1 MPSNKVNPTVS
12 HNTPK
17 QSDLESSSKVQNDS
31 EYNVPKRILALLP
44 FAVFLSLF
52 LGTGIV
58 LTLQGVDFAFYQLP
72 ASIAIIPA
80 IFVALY
86 LGKIITKQNINSQIS
101 LFIQGAGHP
110 NIITMCVIYLL
121 AGAFATVAKATGSV
135 DASVQL
141 GLAFFPD
148 YLLLPG
154 LFLVAAFLSTAMGTS
169 MGTIA
174 AIAPIAL
181 GFIDS
186 AQLDAGIVAGCLI
199 SGAIFGDNLSIISDT
214 TIASTRSQGAHMK
227 DKFKVNFK
235 FAVPAALLCLVI
247 FSLLGGSV
255 AHELA
260 NDTAITGLLPYIV
273 ILILA
278 LLGVNVFIVLTVG
291 IILAAAIGMLTNGY
305 QLSVWVND
313 INKGFASMQDIF
325 ILSLFIGGLS
335 ELVRRQGGLAA
346 LTHAVESFARK
357 ISNKNNKRAA
367 GLGIAGLAFTCNF
380 FTANNTVSIIVTGE
394 TAKTLAKDGNVS
406 PAHSASLL
414 DIFACINQG
423 LLPYGAQALLL
434 GATLS
439 ISPLEVVA
447 NAYYPMILFF
457 VASFAFWQYTKEK
470 VA

>member
-1 MPSNKVNPTVS
+1 MTTELSDNPSATS
-12 HNTPK
+12 SPK
-17 QSDLESSSKVQNDS
+17 SNVQQSLKS
-31 EYNVPKRILALLP
+31 LLP
-44 FAVFLSLF
+44 FGVFLGLF

-58 LTLQGVDFAFYQLP
+58 LTMQGVEFAFYQLP

-80 IFVALY
+80 ILLAIAM
-86 LGKIITKQNINSQIS
+86 GRETINEKIGQ
-101 LFIQGAGHP
+101 FIQGAGHQ

-141 GLAFFPD
+141 GLSIFPD

-154 LFLVAAFLSTAMGTS
+154 LFLVAAFLATAMGTS

-181 GFIDS
+181 GFIESSDIDPS
-186 AQLDAGIVAGCLI
+186 VIAGCII

-214 TIASTRSQGAHMK
+214 TIASTRSQGAQMK

-235 FAVPAALLCLVI
+235 FAIPAALICLAI
-247 FSLLGGSV
+247 FAAQGVTLDHQVSQ
-255 AHELA
+255 EL
-260 NDTAITGLLPYIV
+260 DIIGFLPYIV
-273 ILILA
+273 ILALA
-278 LLGVNVFIVLTVG
+278 LSGMNVFMVLIIGIV
-291 IILAAAIGMLTNGY
+291 LAAAIGMLNNGY
-305 QLSVWVND
+305 QLASWVSD
-313 INKGFASMQDIF
+313 INKGFAGMQDIF

-335 ELVRRQGGLAA
+335 ELIKRQGGLAA
-346 LTHAVESFARK
+346 LTASIEKLTRK
-357 ISNKNNKRAA
+357 LSPNNQKRAA
-367 GLGIAGLAFTCNF
+367 GIGIASLAFSCNF

-394 TAKTLAKDGNVS
+394 TAKDLAQDGELS

-434 GATLS
+434 GATLK
-439 ISPLEVVA
+439 ISPIEVVS
-447 NAYYPMILFF
+447 NAYYPMILLV
-457 VASFAFWQYTKEK
+457 VASFAFWRITRK
-470 VA
+470 

>member
-1 MPSNKVNPTVS
+1 M
-12 HNTPK
+12 
-17 QSDLESSSKVQNDS
+17 SSKNNQQKTS
-31 EYNVPKRILALLP
+31 TITTQPEKRLFSLLP
-44 FAVFLSLF
+44 FAVFLGLF
-52 LGTGIV
+52 MGVGII
-58 LTLQGVDFAFYQLP
+58 LTLQDVDFAFYQLP

-80 IFVALY
+80 ILVAIWI
-86 LGKIITKQNINSQIS
+86 GKDSINKQIEQ
-101 LFIQGAGHP
+101 FIQGAGHP
-110 NIITMCVIYLL
+110 NIMTMCIIYLL
-121 AGAFATVAKATGSV
+121 AGAFAAVAKATGSV

-154 LFLVAAFLSTAMGTS
+154 LFLVSAFLATAMGTS

-181 GFIDS
+181 GFIES
-186 AQLDAGIVAGCLI
+186 ANLDAGLVAGVII

-235 FAVPAALLCLVI
+235 FAIPAALLCIII
-247 FSLLGGSV
+247 FASMGV
-255 AHELA
+255 TIPHE
-260 NDTAITGLLPYIV
+260 TITDFQFIGLLPYIA

-278 LLGVNVFIVLTVG
+278 LIGVNVFVVLIIG
-291 IILAAAIGMLTNGY
+291 ILLAAIFGMTTNSY
-305 QLSVWVND
+305 QLLDWVAD

-325 ILSLFIGGLS
+325 ILAVFIGGLS

-346 LTHAVESFARK
+346 LTHAVEYIARK
-357 ISNKNNKRAA
+357 ISPNNNKRAA
-367 GLGIAGLAFTCNF
+367 GIGIASLAFTSNF
-380 FTANNTVSIIVTGE
+380 FTANNTVSIIITGD
-394 TAKTLAKDGNVS
+394 TAKNLAQDGDLS

-434 GATLS
+434 GATLK
-439 ISPLEVVA
+439 ISPIEVVSS
-447 NAYYPMILFF
+447 AYYPMILFV
-457 VASFAFWQYTKEK
+457 VASIAFWRVTRK
-470 VA
+470 